1 MSSLPPN
8 FGEKEIRDAMAS
20 VEAYGMK
27 CALHGTKRVLIV
39 VDTCLATGSA
49 LLTANGE
56 LHVGPNTDLEVLFFH
71 MNMTPRDKR
80 LLAAMKIGL

>member
-1 MSSLPPN
+1 MNESQPKPD
-8 FGEKEIRDAMAS
+8 IRGLSINSMPYARYGARSVPIIVDA
-20 VEAYGMK
+20 Y
-27 CALHGTKRVLIV
+27 LIPQ
-39 VDTCLATGSA
+39 TAI
-49 LLTANGE
+49 LTANGE